1 MLAAYEVVVRAGSRA
16 LLAGISAALKP
27 GRVTAVLGPNGA
39 GKSTLLQCL
48 AGLRTPA
55 GGEVRLDAVSLHML
69 GAQNRAKRIGYLP
82 QQAQLHWNIH
92 VHALVALGRYPLR
105 ARYGPLS
112 AADEAMIAGALAR
125 MDAAHLA
132 GRQAGTLSGGELAR
146 VLLARVLAGEPD
158 WILADEPFAALDVA
172 HRFDL
177 AAHLRAIAA
186 AGTGVVVVLHDVA
199 LAGRLADD
207 ILLLDKGRLVAS
219 GPAATVLDGPEL
231 EQVFGVSMDRHV
243 HEDGTVS
250 LIPVRRFS

>member
-1 MLAAYEVVVRAGSRA
+1 MLAAQDVIVRAGTRV
-16 LLAGISAALKP
+16 LLDGVSATFRP
-27 GRVTAVLGPNGA
+27 GKVTAVLGPNGA

-55 GGEVRLDAVSLHML
+55 GGEVRIDGTALSAI
-69 GAQNRAKRIGYLP
+69 GAQQRARRIGYLP

-92 VHALVALGRYPLR
+92 VHALVALGRHSLR

-112 AADEAMIAGALAR
+112 AADEAAIAAALTQV
-125 MDAAHLA
+125 DAGGLSD
-132 GRQAGTLSGGELAR
+132 RDAGTLSGGELAR

-177 AAHLRAIAA
+177 ATHLRAIAA
-186 AGTGVVVVLHDVA
+186 EGTGVVVVLHDVA

-219 GPAATVLDGPEL
+219 GPADAMLAAPEL
-231 EQVFGVSMDRHV
+231 EQVFGVGMDRHV
-243 HEDGTVS
+243 HDDGTVS